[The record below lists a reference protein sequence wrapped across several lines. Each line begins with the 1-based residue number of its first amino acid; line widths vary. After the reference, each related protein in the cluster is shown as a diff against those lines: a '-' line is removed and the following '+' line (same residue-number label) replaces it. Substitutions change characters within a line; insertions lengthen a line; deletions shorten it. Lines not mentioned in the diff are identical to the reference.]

1 MTEPGLTDE
10 KHTTG
15 TCPKCGARGAIP
27 IIYGLPT
34 DAAGR
39 AAEAGEVFLGGC
51 HVTPGMPDTHCG
63 SCGHD
68 WLVAVEG

>member
-1 MTEPGLTDE
+1 MSQMAPMDE
-10 KHTTG
+10 KDTIR
-15 TCPKCGARGAIP
+15 CPKCGAHSAIP
-27 IIYGLPT
+27 IIYGLAT

-51 HVTPGMPDTHCG
+51 QVAPGMPETHCQT
-63 SCGHD
+63 CGHD